1 MNFFTPLH
9 RFLKTTHHLKG
20 IIWMTLGLALSQN
33 AMDANGSET
42 TGELPNKRLY
52 VAVDEKLLP
61 AQQVESIHAV
71 VKELGKKVPAEQLA
85 LLPYID
91 ESGIEYENIS
101 AYPFIV
107 LKGNQAKLKE
117 LGNLTNPECTIASTN
132 NGTNSTAIAAVAA
145 FGLVDILQPV
155 TKRFGIYKPKASPF
169 TPFVETF
176 ANSADDEEADF
187 CFISEKLEPG
197 NMLNSLSHMTIGMG
211 NKECNRFYSGT
222 TTEEKLL
229 DLWVNCR
236 KQNLTHVT
244 FLDTMHLGPT
254 YKEQIFATR
263 MKPTNNL
270 RVTGLYVHGKLGV
283 LRLLI

>member
-1 MNFFTPLH
+1 MNFLYPL
-9 RFLKTTHHLKG
+9 LMNTTINFKG
-20 IIWMTLGLALSQN
+20 IIWMTLSIALSQN
-33 AMDANGSET
+33 AMDAHGCES
-42 TGELPNKRLY
+42 TGELPNNRLY

-71 VKELGKKVPAEQLA
+71 VKELGKKVPIEQLA

-91 ESGIEYENIS
+91 ESDITYENIS

-117 LGNLTNPECTIASTN
+117 LGNLTNPECTIASKY
-132 NGTNSTAIAAVAA
+132 NGTNGTAIEAVAA

-155 TKRFGIYKPKASPF
+155 TKRLGIYKPKASPF

-176 ANSADDEEADF
+176 VNSADDEETDF

-197 NMLNSLSHMTIGMG
+197 NMLNSLSHMTIGMS
-211 NKECNRFYSGT
+211 NRESNRFYSGT

-229 DLWVNCR
+229 DLWVKCR
-236 KQNLTHVT
+236 RQNLTHVT

-254 YKEQIFATR
+254 YKEQISATR
-263 MKPTNNL
+263 LKPTNNL
-270 RVTGLYVHGKLGV
+270 RVTGLYVHGRLGV